1 MKFKKN
7 PFPDFSQKKH
17 KESQGIAQSLVSALS
32 PDITPKIALE
42 IILTKQIAEAFFIPQ
57 KQLNHPVSSW
67 FKIWLFKPKAVFQPA
82 HEILL
87 ELLALLIPADFL
99 QKSKT
104 KILEKVWSKW
114 TQTSTFRNTPDSKIR
129 QTISPAGGKEKFLEL
144 LKNKSTIQNLSSKKA
159 LQKWQI
165 QSAPSEKLEPE
176 ETFPIHNSGLVLAV
190 PFLPYFFLK
199 AWDWWKTRSL
209 FPKKLKTGQFC

>member
-1 MKFKKN
+1 M
-7 PFPDFSQKKH
+7 
-17 KESQGIAQSLVSALS
+17 
-32 PDITPKIALE
+32 
-42 IILTKQIAEAFFIPQ
+42 
-57 KQLNHPVSSW
+57 
-67 FKIWLFKPKAVFQPA
+67 
-82 HEILL
+82 

-190 PFLPYFFLK
+190 PFLPYFF
-199 AWDWWKTRSL
+199 
-209 FPKKLKTGQFC
+209 